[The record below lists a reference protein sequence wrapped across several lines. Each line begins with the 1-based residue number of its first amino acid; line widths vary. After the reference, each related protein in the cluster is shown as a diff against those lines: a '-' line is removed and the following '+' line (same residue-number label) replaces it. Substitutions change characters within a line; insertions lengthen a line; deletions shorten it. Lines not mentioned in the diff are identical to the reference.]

1 MPTIDLSVLGGML
14 ANLGVSLLSYAGIA
28 AILYNIGKLL
38 IRTISWT
45 LDNLLISFIGKFYD
59 YLQQILN
66 GTIFSDAIVKEMMNR
81 VYLIIGVIILF
92 RLGML
97 FVQYIV
103 NPAQVLEEK
112 GGINSLVKRAIIG
125 LCLMIFI
132 PTIFN
137 IANDLQVA
145 ILKDQIIEKIVMD
158 EATFNKVQERGKKYG
173 MGRVIGMTIFQGF
186 WNVDKNQI
194 VDKNIIRAY
203 EEAEKKYDP
212 GLVEEAGY
220 GILTESG
227 GKYAFDYFPVLSTAV
242 LAYVLYLMIKYCID
256 MVLKSF
262 KLLIL
267 QIIAPITIVEYIV
280 NGDRNEVFQKWR
292 RSVVANYAMLFVRVF
307 TIWFVAYV
315 SLLMD
320 PKVTGSSATLLNTQ
334 DYLLKAIIVLAL
346 LAFMMDFPKMLS
358 DIFGLDLEQ
367 DSSVKNVLGKAMG
380 VATAGLA
387 IGGAAA
393 GFGLKTAHGISGAS
407 KQGIGNFAASK
418 GKNGFAQ
425 GIKNPKGVL
434 KNALASSSLGTKL
447 ANSNVG
453 GLAASIGATAKE
465 EHLGKKIAKGAGAV
479 AAAALNSN
487 KITQSAYGGYSGVDK
502 AVKGVDEKAEADAKA
517 TAAER
522 DRLREIAT
530 AQVSNNPGA
539 TKSDIIDSMLNTEIK
554 AKLNFED
561 IGEITKN
568 IVSRVQTD
576 NSSETLYQTVHQV
589 LGNKIGVSGTET
601 EQIVNQVLGDSEV
614 ATPAQTEQVVNQV
627 IQKAKEH
634 RKKEITLVVNQVM
647 GDTSDTALNTTHEVD
662 VNVHTSNDAI
672 DDSSITDE
680 ASTSGKSNSNAEYTK
695 NVDNNSETLF

>member
-103 NPAQVLEEK
+103 NPAQVLEDK

-145 ILKDQIIEKIVMD
+145 ILKDQIIERIVMD
-158 EATFNKVQERGKKYG
+158 EATFNRVQERGKKYG

-242 LAYVLYLMIKYCID
+242 LAYVLYLMIKYCVD

-367 DSSVKNVLGKAMG
+367 DSGVKGVLGKISGAAKSVG
-380 VATAGLA
+380 FGALA
-387 IGGAAA
+387 VGGAAA
-393 GFGLKTAHGISGAS
+393 MGGFKGAQNSANTRKQLGALNNQLANGQISQSQYNANRAAIMQTHAQNKANIKSATGKSMMKGVTNNSRILGAAFGGANAVSDSIKDKEQKAEEQRYKQELLANAQSTNASTTVIAEQGKRTNLKLDDLIDNTDQTLTQTINIDKKLGTVSGNVDAIAKNTETTAQQTVNMDQKLGKISG
-407 KQGIGNFAASK
+407 
-418 GKNGFAQ
+418 
-425 GIKNPKGVL
+425 
-434 KNALASSSLGTKL
+434 
-447 ANSNVG
+447 NV
-453 GLAASIGATAKE
+453 
-465 EHLGKKIAKGAGAV
+465 
-479 AAAALNSN
+479 
-487 KITQSAYGGYSGVDK
+487 
-502 AVKGVDEKAEADAKA
+502 DA
-517 TAAER
+517 
-522 DRLREIAT
+522 
-530 AQVSNNPGA
+530 
-539 TKSDIIDSMLNTEIK
+539 
-554 AKLNFED
+554 
-561 IGEITKN
+561 ITKN
-568 IVSRVQTD
+568 TETTAQQTVNIDQKLGNISGNVDAITKNTETTAQQTVNIDQKLGSISGKVDTIADNTEVSAEQTIDINQKLGNISGDIGNISD
-576 NSSETLYQTVHQV
+576 NTELTADATLNIEKKVNNQSSNDDIETL
-589 LGNKIGVSGTET
+589 
-601 EQIVNQVLGDSEV
+601 
-614 ATPAQTEQVVNQV
+614 
-627 IQKAKEH
+627 
-634 RKKEITLVVNQVM
+634 
-647 GDTSDTALNTTHEVD
+647 
-662 VNVHTSNDAI
+662 
-672 DDSSITDE
+672 
-680 ASTSGKSNSNAEYTK
+680 
-695 NVDNNSETLF
+695 NN